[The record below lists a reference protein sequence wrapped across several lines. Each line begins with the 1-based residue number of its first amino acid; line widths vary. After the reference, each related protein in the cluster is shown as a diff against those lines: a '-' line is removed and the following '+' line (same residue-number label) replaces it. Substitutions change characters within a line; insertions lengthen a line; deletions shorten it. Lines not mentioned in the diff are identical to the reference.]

1 MLANTDFAVNF
12 VQKQEDIMDEQF
24 RKLRTTLLEQEEWP
38 LLYFFKF
45 IVPNDSEKIEKVKQ
59 LFPKPEDLSFRASRD
74 IRYIAISSKEVMP
87 DVDSIIKVYEKA
99 AEIKGVIAL

>member
-1 MLANTDFAVNF
+1 
-12 VQKQEDIMDEQF
+12 MDEKF
-24 RKLRTTLLEQEEWP
+24 RKLRNTLLEQEEWP

-45 IVPNDSEKIEKVKQ
+45 IVPNDSDKIEKVKQ
-59 LFPKPEDLSFRASRD
+59 LLPTQDNLSFRTSRD

-87 DVDSIIKVYEKA
+87 DADSIIDVYEKA

>member
-1 MLANTDFAVNF
+1 
-12 VQKQEDIMDEQF
+12 MDEKF
-24 RKLRTTLLEQEEWP
+24 RKLKTTLLEQEKWP

-45 IVPNDSEKIEKVKQ
+45 IVPNDSDKIEQVKE
-59 LFPKPEDLSFRASRD
+59 LLPTKDNLSFRTSRD

-87 DVDSIIKVYEKA
+87 DADSIIDVYEKA